1 MNYGF
6 CLLWFVALV
15 VAIIFEARTND
26 VTAVWF
32 MPAAAVACLLAFF
45 IKEEDDFKN
54 LALQVLVFVFVSIVS
69 FIIFKISFSKKVKR
83 QKKGKTN
90 ITALIG
96 ERCLVIE
103 DISNINVKGLVNL
116 KGSIWSACCA
126 DANDLIEAGTVVVV
140 ERVEGV
146 KLVCSREK

>member
-1 MNYGF
+1 
-6 CLLWFVALV
+6 
-15 VAIIFEARTND
+15 
-26 VTAVWF
+26 
-32 MPAAAVACLLAFF
+32 MPKPQRPIASSSSEHKHK
-45 IKEEDDFKN
+45 IY
-54 LALQVLVFVFVSIVS
+54 Q
-69 FIIFKISFSKKVKR
+69 KISFNKKVKR
-83 QKKGKTN
+83 QRKGKTN

-103 DISNINVKGLVNL
+103 DISNIHVKGLVNL

-126 DANDLIEAGTVVVV
+126 DKNDVIEAGTVVVV